1 MKIVL
6 DAMGGDYAPPV
17 AVEGGVWAAREY
29 GIEVILV
36 GREDDVRRELARHD
50 TSGLSLPIVHA
61 SQVIEM
67 EEHPAAAVKA
77 KKDSSMVVG
86 MDLVKQGEAE
96 AFVTMGNSGGALA
109 AALFRLGRIRGI
121 KRPALSTIYP
131 TTTGFCF
138 ILDVG
143 ANTDCK
149 PEYLLQFAYMGVAYA
164 ERVLGIT
171 NPRVGIVSNGEEE
184 TKGSILVQDLSTIYP
199 TTTGFCFI
207 LDVGANTD
215 CKPEYLLQFA
225 YMGVA
230 YAERVLGITNP
241 RVGIVSN
248 GEEETKGSILVQEA
262 HQLLRKS
269 NLNFIGNVEGKD
281 IPAGRADVVVT
292 DGFTGN
298 VIGKLSEGLAES
310 LLSIIK
316 QEIKKSPL
324 ATVGALLSRPAFD
337 QVKKRLDYAEFGG
350 APLLGVDGVVIVG
363 HGRSNAKAVKNAVR
377 VAKQAVEGGMLA
389 AIKEGMRQRGNE
401 E

>member
-17 AVEGGVWAAREY
+17 AVEGGVWAAREC
-29 GIEVILV
+29 GVEVVMV
-36 GREDDVRRELARHD
+36 GREEDVRQELAKHD

-86 MDLVKQGEAE
+86 IDMVKQGEAE

-109 AALFRLGRIRGI
+109 AALFGLGRIRGI
-121 KRPALSTIYP
+121 KRPALSTVYP
-131 TTTGFCF
+131 TTPGLCF
-138 ILDVG
+138 LLDVG

-149 PEYLLQFAYMGVAYA
+149 PEYLLQFAYMGAAYA

-184 TKGSILVQDLSTIYP
+184 TKGSTLVQKT
-199 TTTGFCFI
+199 
-207 LDVGANTD
+207 
-215 CKPEYLLQFA
+215 
-225 YMGVA
+225 
-230 YAERVLGITNP
+230 
-241 RVGIVSN
+241 
-248 GEEETKGSILVQEA
+248 
-262 HQLLRKS
+262 HQLLKKS
-269 NLNFIGNVEGKD
+269 SLNFIGNVEGKD
-281 IPAGRADVVVT
+281 IPAGMADVVVT

-298 VIGKLSEGLAES
+298 VIAKLSEGLAAS
-310 LLSIIK
+310 LLGIIK
-316 QEIKKSPL
+316 EEVKKSPL
-324 ATVGALLSRPAFD
+324 ATVGALLSKPAFD

-377 VAKQAVEGGMLA
+377 VAKRAVEGGMLA
-389 AIKEGMRQRGNE
+389 AIKEGLQDL
-401 E
+401 